1 MHTNISSFGRRSLLQ
16 RPVQTIMV
24 SIAVLFGVLVLGAV
38 FSYHHACRLI
48 EIEAGV
54 HESQETLVELQASLA
69 AITRVESATRGFFLT
84 KQQTYITAYKRAA
97 ADAKARNQRLLQL
110 TAQNPDQQALVKELD
125 RRFAGRLQTL
135 DQTIARADPGSAGRA
150 VVQPEV
156 GLEYMADIKL
166 LVQQAAT
173 QENAGLQA
181 REAEARKSR
190 AIVRWSVIVGSSLD
204 LFFLALLG
212 CVIMRALE
220 QRRESEAAMRSTEEQ
235 YRRIFEQ
242 GAPGFYR
249 ATFGGR
255 LVSVNRALA
264 KLLGYD
270 TPEETV
276 SAITDM
282 GLQLHVDPARRRE
295 AVQILREQG
304 SIQDFEC
311 ELYRRDG
318 TRIWVSAT
326 AWAVQD
332 TGSSLEEYH
341 GTIQDVTERK
351 TLEQQF
357 HQAQKMEAV
366 GRLAGGI
373 AHDFNNS
380 LGVITGYVD
389 LLRSPSCPVD
399 RRQEYLEHVEE
410 AARRATSLT
419 RQLLVFSRK
428 QVIQPRVVNLNE
440 ITVGAETMLR
450 RLIGEDIELI
460 LSCDRK
466 LGNITADVG
475 QIEQILMNLVVN
487 ARDAMPKG
495 GKLFMTTSNVELG
508 ETSFPQFTGA
518 KPGRY
523 ILLSVRDTGIGIDPS
538 ILAHIFEPFFTTK
551 EPGKGTGLGLSTVY
565 GIVKQN
571 QGYISVSS
579 QPSHGTV
586 FKIYLPSREQEALP
600 LKREMMPVPQPRKRW
615 QTILLVEDEQRLR
628 KLTRNCLESAGY
640 RVLDAPNGPAAMQ
653 TAAEKSLKIDLLL
666 TDVIMPEMSGGEL
679 ARAVALI
686 RPTIKVLYMSGY
698 TDDLITQ
705 HGVLEAGTLLLE
717 KPFTLESLL
726 SKVHTVLERQAHEA
740 AAGQ

>member
-1 MHTNISSFGRRSLLQ
+1 MHTNISSFERRSLLQ

-24 SIAVLFGVLVLGAV
+24 SIVLFGVLVLGAA
-38 FSYHHACRLI
+38 FSYHRACRLI

-54 HESQETLVELQASLA
+54 HESQETLVELQASLT

-84 KQQTYITAYKRAA
+84 KQQTYITAYKGAA
-97 ADAKARNQRLLQL
+97 ADAKARNLRLLQL
-110 TAQNPDQQALVKELD
+110 TAQNPEQEALVKELA

-166 LVQQAAT
+166 LVEQAAA
-173 QENAGLQA
+173 QENARLQA
-181 REAEARKSR
+181 REAEARKSG
-190 AIVRWSVIVGSSLD
+190 AIARWSVIVGSSSDFL
-204 LFFLALLG
+204 FLALLG
-212 CVIMRALE
+212 CVIMRASE
-220 QRRESEAAMRSTEEQ
+220 QRKESEAAMRSTEEH

-242 GAPGFYR
+242 AVPGFYR

-255 LVSVNRALA
+255 FVSVNRSLA
-264 KLLGYD
+264 EILNYD
-270 TPEETV
+270 TPEQMI
-276 SAITDM
+276 SAIADI
-282 GLQLHVDPARRRE
+282 GLQLHVDPARCRE
-295 AVQILREQG
+295 LLQILRDQG
-304 SIQDFEC
+304 SVQDFEC

-318 TRIWVSAT
+318 TRIWISET

-332 TGSSLEEYH
+332 ANSFGGEYH
-341 GTIQDVTERK
+341 GTIEDITERK

-389 LLRSPSCPVD
+389 LLRTPSCPVD
-399 RRQEYLEHVEE
+399 RRQEYLEHIEK
-410 AARRATSLT
+410 AAGRATSLT
-419 RQLLVFSRK
+419 HQLLAFSRK
-428 QVIQPRVVNLNE
+428 QVIQPQVVNLSE
-440 ITVGAETMLR
+440 IAAGAETMLR

-460 LSCDRK
+460 LSCDHK
-466 LGNITADVG
+466 LGHISADVG
-475 QIEQILMNLVVN
+475 QVEQILMNLVVN

-495 GKLFMTTSNVELG
+495 GKLFMTTSNVDLN
-508 ETSFPQFTGA
+508 ETSFPRFTGA

-538 ILAHIFEPFFTTK
+538 TLAHIFEPFFTTK

-571 QGYISVSS
+571 HGYISVSS
-579 QPSHGTV
+579 EPSHGTV

-600 LKREMMPVPQPRKRW
+600 LKREIIPVRPPRGGW
-615 QTILLVEDEQRLR
+615 ETILLVEDEQTLR
-628 KLTRNCLESAGY
+628 ELTRNCLESAGY

-653 TAAEKSLKIDLLL
+653 TAADKSLKIDLLL

-679 ARAVALI
+679 ARAIALI

-705 HGVLEAGTLLLE
+705 HGVLDAGTVLLE

-726 SKVHTVLERQAHEA
+726 SKVHTVLERQAYEA
-740 AAGQ
+740 TAGQ

>member
-440 ITVGAETMLR
+440 ITVAAETMLR